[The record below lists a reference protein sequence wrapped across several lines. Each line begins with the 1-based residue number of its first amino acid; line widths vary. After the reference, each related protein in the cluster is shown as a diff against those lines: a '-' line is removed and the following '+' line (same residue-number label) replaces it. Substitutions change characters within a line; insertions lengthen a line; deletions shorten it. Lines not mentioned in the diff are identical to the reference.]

1 MSWSIILVVAIVVWG
16 VVQLA
21 KARAG
26 IISDEDG
33 NETYVG
39 SGHSLQEQAR
49 IDAEVQETRREIEQ
63 LRERLHVLERI
74 ATDENTMNAR
84 ERARIAA
91 EIEALRG
98 PSEPSISAPSSLTAD
113 SSRKEPDQ

>member
-1 MSWSIILVVAIVVWG
+1 MSSWAIVAVIAIVVWG
-16 VVQLA
+16 IVQMS

-33 NETYVG
+33 NETYIG
-39 SGHSLQEQAR
+39 PRADDTTR
-49 IDAEVQETRREIEQ
+49 AEVEETRREIAQ

-74 ATDENTMNAR
+74 ATDANTMDAR
-84 ERARIAA
+84 ERARITA

-98 PSEPSISAPSSLTAD
+98 PDEKSLTDQSKQETPNTLAE
-113 SSRKEPDQ
+113 KEQSK